1 MTINQSDIPPHIDER
16 VPRAMTIAGSDSG
29 AGAGIQADLKT
40 FAAHGVYGTSVITA
54 VTAQNTTSV
63 LAIAEVP
70 EEVIIH
76 QIDGV
81 IEDIGT
87 DAIKTGMLSS
97 GSIIEVVSNRIE
109 AWGIANV
116 VVDPVMVAKSGD
128 ALLQPNAVRSLVKYL
143 LPISLIVTPNLP
155 EAQVLSGKTI
165 TNDAS
170 EEESARIIA
179 GLGPKIVVIKGGHRD
194 STEAIDLI
202 FDGTSFERISGPRF
216 ETANTHGTGCTF
228 SAAIAANLALG
239 VDPIRAIE
247 RAKDYLSAAI
257 RESFPIGAGHSPV
270 NHFFAVAAIDPRT
283 TAVGSGGFHGS

>member
-1 MTINQSDIPPHIDER
+1 
-16 VPRAMTIAGSDSG
+16 MTIAGSDSG

-70 EEVIIH
+70 EEVVIH

-97 GSIIEVVSNRIE
+97 GSIIEVVADRIE
-109 AWGIANV
+109 AWGITNV

-143 LPISLIVTPNLP
+143 LPLSLIVTPNIP

-165 TNDAS
+165 TADAS
-170 EEESARIIA
+170 EEEAARIIA
-179 GLGPKIVVIKGGHRD
+179 GLGARIVVIKGGHRESPD
-194 STEAIDLI
+194 AIDLV
-202 FDGTSFERISGPRF
+202 FAGTTFERLSGPRF
-216 ETANTHGTGCTF
+216 ATANTHGTGCTF

-239 VDPIRAIE
+239 IDPITAIV
-247 RAKDYLSAAI
+247 RAKEYLSAAI
-257 RESFPIGAGHSPV
+257 QESFPIGAGHSPV
-270 NHFFAVAAIDPRT
+270 NHFYNVSAIDPRSA
-283 TAVGSGGFHGS
+283 AVGSGGFHGS